1 MTGKRILIL
10 GADGMVGRCLYSY
23 LSKNIDLTVYGTT
36 RKKNTKKTT
45 FILRADHL
53 LEDFSEIP
61 KVDFIINCI
70 GKLKGSNE
78 EELKSINEEFPKNL
92 VKILLDTQTVLIH
105 ISTDAVFDELS
116 KIVTESSIPNPN
128 ELYGKS
134 KLQGEIHFS
143 PHITIRTSFLGI
155 GEKGLLHWVQN
166 NQDQNLAGFTNQ
178 LWSGCTTLQFA
189 KLCEDLILDSNIKKN
204 LKNTHMLHFAPI
216 GPISKYEIIQNIVEV
231 FGINKKVVPQ
241 KSNEITRILRS
252 EILDLK
258 GNLRYTDSIQNALTE
273 LKLFESHEE
282 EKTSI
287 HPRNKT

>member
-1 MTGKRILIL
+1 MLKLSH
-10 GADGMVGRCLYSY
+10 DG
-23 LSKNIDLTVYGTT
+23 
-36 RKKNTKKTT
+36 KKNSHSWGRRNGRTMSLFLFIKKHRLNCLWNNKEKNTNKTT

-143 PHITIRTSFLGI
+143 PHITIRTSF
-155 GEKGLLHWVQN
+155 
-166 NQDQNLAGFTNQ
+166 
-178 LWSGCTTLQFA
+178 FA
-189 KLCEDLILDSNIKKN
+189 Y
-204 LKNTHMLHFAPI
+204 A
-216 GPISKYEIIQNIVEV
+216 
-231 FGINKKVVPQ
+231 
-241 KSNEITRILRS
+241 
-252 EILDLK
+252 
-258 GNLRYTDSIQNALTE
+258 
-273 LKLFESHEE
+273 
-282 EKTSI
+282 
-287 HPRNKT
+287 